1 MGENTNQV
9 KHFKLKGYIYMDEN
23 FIFLQDT
30 IDHYSDKDDYF
41 LHAILQ
47 YLFNHYQKNRLLFL
61 SSFFNFDWQKK
72 KYMTIAYPPNV

>member
-1 MGENTNQV
+1 
-9 KHFKLKGYIYMDEN
+9 MDEN

-61 SSFFNFDWQKK
+61 SSFLILTGRRKN
-72 KYMTIAYPPNV
+72 I